1 MTDKLAW
8 RNVIMSEVTKPDQG
22 LPEQLNTNGMSV
34 LVTGGAGYIGSVA
47 VEMLLDAG
55 HSVAVY
61 DNLVKGHR
69 GAVDSRARFIEG
81 DLADLMLLEK
91 TLSDNKVDAVMHFA
105 AHSLVG
111 ESMENP
117 AKYFDNNVSTGLTL
131 LEAMGR
137 TGVKIMVF
145 SSSCA
150 TYGMPQGD
158 YLRET
163 DPQDPINPYG
173 ESKLLYER
181 MLRWFGELKG
191 LKYISLRYF
200 NAAGASEKFG
210 EVHDPETHVIPL
222 VLQVALGQRQQVE
235 IFGEDYPTPDGTAIR
250 DYIHVIDLAKAHLL
264 ALNWLA
270 EGGESGAFNLGNGS
284 GFSVKEV
291 IETARKVTGH
301 AIPAKIGPRRPGDP
315 PRLVASSEGG
325 IKTKLGWQ
333 PKYPDLVDIIKTAWD
348 WHRSHPLGYEED
360 K

>member
-1 MTDKLAW
+1 M
-8 RNVIMSEVTKPDQG
+8 IHVTQPREG
-22 LPEQLNTNGMSV
+22 LPEQPNTNGMSV

-55 HSVAVY
+55 HSVVVY

-69 GAVDSRARFIEG
+69 GAVDNRARFVEG
-81 DLADLMLLEK
+81 DLADLPLLEK
-91 TLSDNKVDAVMHFA
+91 TLSDNHVEAVMHFA

-117 AKYFDNNVSTGLTL
+117 AKYFDNNVSTGLIL
-131 LEAMGR
+131 LEAMER
-137 TGVKIMVF
+137 KGVNILVF

-163 DPQDPINPYG
+163 DPQAPINPYG
-173 ESKLLYER
+173 ESKLVYER

-191 LKYISLRYF
+191 LKCISLRYF

-210 EVHDPETHVIPL
+210 EVHDPETHLIPI
-222 VLQVALGQRQQVE
+222 VLQVALGQRPHVQ
-235 IFGEDYPTPDGTAIR
+235 IFGDDYPTPDGTAIR

-264 ALNWLA
+264 ALDWLA
-270 EGGESGAFNLGNGS
+270 KGGESGAFNLGNGA

-291 IETARKVTGH
+291 IETAREVTGH
-301 AIPAKIGPRRPGDP
+301 PIEAQVGPRRPGDP

-325 IKTKLGWQ
+325 IVTKLGWK
-333 PKYPDLVDIIKTAWD
+333 PVYPDLVDIIKTAWD
-348 WHRSHPLGYEED
+348 WHRRHPLGYEDD

>member
-1 MTDKLAW
+1 M
-8 RNVIMSEVTKPDQG
+8 VPVTKPTGGQ
-22 LPEQLNTNGMSV
+22 LEQSNKQGMSV

-47 VEMLLDAG
+47 VEVLLNAG
-55 HSVAVY
+55 HSVVVY

-69 GAVDSRARFIEG
+69 GAVDSRAHFVEG
-81 DLADLMLLEK
+81 DLADLSLLEE
-91 TLSDNKVDAVMHFA
+91 TLRANRIDSVMHFA

-117 AKYFDNNVSTGLTL
+117 GKYFDNNVCAGLTL
-131 LEAMGR
+131 LEAMQQ
-137 TGVKIMVF
+137 TGVNIIVF

-150 TYGMPQGD
+150 TYGMPRGD
-158 YLRET
+158 YIRES

-210 EVHDPETHVIPL
+210 EVHDPETHLIPL
-222 VLQVALGQRQQVE
+222 VLQVALGQRPHVQ
-235 IFGEDYPTPDGTAIR
+235 IFGGDYPTPDGTAIR
-250 DYIHVIDLAKAHLL
+250 DYIHVIDLAQAHLL
-264 ALNWLA
+264 ALDWLA
-270 EGGESGAFNLGNGS
+270 GGGENGAFNLGNGA

-291 IETARKVTGH
+291 IETARQVTGH
-301 AIPAKIGPRRPGDP
+301 PIPAQIGPRRPGDP

-325 IKTKLGWQ
+325 ITTKLGWK
-333 PKYPDLVDIIKTAWD
+333 PKYPDLADIMRTAWE
-348 WHRSHPLGYEED
+348 WHRRHPLGYEED
-360 K
+360 R